1 MISQIESRTYK
12 PIHWFDVDVDVVVV
26 VDVAVGGVVVVVET
40 SSEAAATVVALC
52 YKSTHHLLHC
62 HLTIYNTIIIN
73 HLINWSTMPLLHVY
87 VR

>member
-1 MISQIESRTYK
+1 MA
-12 PIHWFDVDVDVVVV
+12 VVVV
-26 VDVAVGGVVVVVET
+26 VSVVVGGVVVVVVET

-52 YKSTHHLLHC
+52 YKSTQHLLHC
-62 HLTIYNTIIIN
+62 HLTIYNTLIIN